1 MNPFGENSKS
11 ACPASDRGRENPGK
25 DKATKV
31 LGLFSFLF
39 PLTTAKFCLLW

>member
-11 ACPASDRGRENPGK
+11 ACPASDRGRENPGQ

-31 LGLFSFLF
+31 LGLFSFL
-39 PLTTAKFCLLW
+39 